1 MNEPQRNHKGGF
13 LARYWSRLLLLDLLL
28 DPEARPIFIYALVN
42 LLLGATLYS
51 WLEGWS
57 FLDSIY
63 FVVITL
69 CTIGYG
75 DLTPTKP
82 ITKLLTIF
90 VALNGVV
97 ILLMLFDEIRRVRTP
112 NICEAQS
119 NLKSLRRP

>member
-1 MNEPQRNHKGGF
+1 MNNARQNRKSGF
-13 LARYWSRLLLLDLLL
+13 WARFLLLDLLL
-28 DPEARPIFIYALVN
+28 DPEARPTYIYAISSLLV
-42 LLLGATLYS
+42 GAALYS

-57 FLDSIY
+57 FLDSTY

-90 VALNGVV
+90 FALNGVV
-97 ILLMLFDEIRRVRTP
+97 ILLMLFDQIRRVRSQ
-112 NICEAQS
+112 NIYEAKA
-119 NLKSLRRP
+119 NLRSLKHR

>member
-1 MNEPQRNHKGGF
+1 M
-13 LARYWSRLLLLDLLL
+13 DLLF
-28 DPEARPIFIYALVN
+28 DPEARPIFIYALAN
-42 LLLGATLYS
+42 LLIGATLYS

-57 FLDSIY
+57 FLDSMY
-63 FVVITL
+63 FMVVTL

-97 ILLMLFDEIRRVRTP
+97 ILLMLFDEIRRMRAQ
-112 NICEAQS
+112 NICEVQS
-119 NLKSLRRP
+119 NLESLRRP

>member
-1 MNEPQRNHKGGF
+1 MNKSTGNHKCELMAQF
-13 LARYWSRLLLLDLLL
+13 WASFLLLDIFR
-28 DPEARPIFIYALVN
+28 DPEARPILIYATVN

-90 VALNGVV
+90 VAINGVV
-97 ILLMLFDEIRRVRTP
+97 ILLMLFDQIRRIREAKV
-112 NICEAQS
+112 CEATS
-119 NLKSLRRP
+119 KFRSSKNP

>member
-1 MNEPQRNHKGGF
+1 MNEPRNDHSGF
-13 LARYWSRLLLLDLLL
+13 LSRYWSRFLLLDLLF
-28 DPEARPIFIYALVN
+28 DSEARPIFIYALAN
-42 LLLGATLYS
+42 LLIGATLYS

-57 FLDSIY
+57 FLDSMY
-63 FVVITL
+63 FMVVTL

-97 ILLMLFDEIRRVRTP
+97 ILLMLFDEIRRVRAQ
-112 NICEAQS
+112 NICEVQS
-119 NLKSLRRP
+119 NLESLRRP

>member
-97 ILLMLFDEIRRVRTP
+97 ILLMLFDEIRRVRTQ
-112 NICEAQS
+112 NICDAQS
-119 NLKSLRRP
+119 NLESLRRP